1 MHIGNYAPIAVIAF
15 FIIANLWKRFS
26 TATVRAEAKAAAPPP
41 AAPRVTAPAPRPAAA
56 KPAAVLPLRRRLPQ
70 QSVPILP
77 PVATAPPPRA
87 PLPAPVL
94 PPGRAVADAY
104 PAEAAGAFAGLDLS
118 LPDAGAP
125 AVFAA
130 RPARRTI
137 GSAAVL
143 GSRGWGAGAIVAM
156 EVLGP
161 PVAVRPGA
169 TLGASHAL

>member
-41 AAPRVTAPAPRPAAA
+41 AAPRVT
-56 KPAAVLPLRRRLPQ
+56 AAVLPLRRRLPQ

>member
-26 TATVRAEAKAAAPPP
+26 NATVQAERAAAAAPP
-41 AAPRVTAPAPRPAAA
+41 AVAPRVTGPAPAAPGPAS
-56 KPAAVLPLRRRLPQ
+56 VLPLRRRLVGP
-70 QSVPILP
+70 SGPALP
-77 PVATAPPPRA
+77 PPVTAPTLAPPPRA
-87 PLPAPVL
+87 PLPVA
-94 PPGRAVADAY
+94 AVADAF

-118 LPDAGAP
+118 LPDTGLP
-125 AVFAA
+125 GVPSD
-130 RPARRTI
+130 RTPRRTI

>member
-26 TATVRAEAKAAAPPP
+26 NATVQAEQAAADAPPV
-41 AAPRVTAPAPRPAAA
+41 APRVTAPAPSAPAPVAA
-56 KPAAVLPLRRRLPQ
+56 RAPSAPPPRRRLVQ
-70 QSVPILP
+70 QSAPLLP
-77 PVATAPPPRA
+77 PVAALLPSPQPA
-87 PLPAPVL
+87 MPAPVL
-94 PPGRAVADAY
+94 ADAF
-104 PAEAAGAFAGLDLS
+104 PAEAAAAFDVLDLS
-118 LPDAGAP
+118 LPGAGVA
-125 AVFAA
+125 AVTGAG
-130 RPARRTI
+130 RPRRTI

-143 GSRGWGAGAIVAM
+143 GSRGWGPGAIVAM